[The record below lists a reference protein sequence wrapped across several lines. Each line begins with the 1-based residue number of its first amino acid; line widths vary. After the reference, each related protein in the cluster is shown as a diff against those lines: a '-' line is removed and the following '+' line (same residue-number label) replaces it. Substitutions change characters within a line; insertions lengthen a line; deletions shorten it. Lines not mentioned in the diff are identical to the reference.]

1 MGACHSGGATG
12 RAGRCLE
19 RPSSKGQ
26 KSHYQE
32 NHHQENRLQEKGRW
46 LLVQQVHR
54 EKGRRIALPFFLFG
68 IAALIV
74 PQPAWAQAN
83 LGDHPPVIR
92 QRFDDDCG
100 LAALQMLL
108 ERAGLNVSIDAL
120 LAGLKPSANVDA
132 LTAADLTDMV
142 AALKL
147 NVQLDVGYLPLDTA
161 AALAS
166 QEAFLVLMK
175 PDALTGFGA
184 LDHFVLVEGRKDQA
198 FVVADPVLTQ
208 RVQLSDESF
217 ARDVHG
223 RTINGAKYAM
233 LLRLVRN
240 AEQTTKSLQFDPA
253 AQPLR
258 SWEQAYRLPRLL
270 PPGKI
275 QLSLAQVRQEN
286 RERDPALNT
295 AIIGDSDATVLNIA
309 RGLGG
314 RSQIS
319 LSLAGISGSGGF
331 KRPGETFDL
340 DRTGAFNAALAI
352 DHVPDIILPSSLALF
367 TYATVEWSDDA
378 APSAAAIG
386 ADTVW
391 TNGYLS
397 AAVNTDLRHEGRLIA
412 RVTPTV
418 AYQFPPLEGFIFQAE
433 MSAPY
438 RIGSNRPHYETQL
451 SFSRQLDL
459 DWQIGAF
466 FNSGLFEQ
474 KGERNR
480 QFGVAL
486 TYGIPRRFRRIR

>member
-1 MGACHSGGATG
+1 M
-12 RAGRCLE
+12 
-19 RPSSKGQ
+19 Q
-26 KSHYQE
+26 K
-32 NHHQENRLQEKGRW
+32 
-46 LLVQQVHR
+46 VHR
-54 EKGRRIALPFFLFG
+54 ERGRRIALPFFLSGF
-68 IAALIV
+68 AALIV
-74 PQPAWAQAN
+74 PAPAWAQAN
-83 LGDHPPVIR
+83 LVDHPPVIR

-147 NVQLDVGYLPLDTA
+147 NVQLDVGYLPLNTT

-166 QEAFLVLMK
+166 QEPFLVLLK
-175 PDALTGFGA
+175 PDALTGFDA
-184 LDHFVLVEGRKDQA
+184 LDHFILVEGRKDQA
-198 FVVADPVLTQ
+198 FVVADPVLPQ

-223 RTINGAKYAM
+223 RTMNGMKYAM

-240 AEQTTKSLQFDPA
+240 AEQTTKPLQFDPA
-253 AQPLR
+253 AQPPLR

-295 AIIGDSDATVLNIA
+295 AVIGDSDATVLNIA
-309 RGLGG
+309 QGLGG

-319 LSLAGISGSGGF
+319 LSFAGISGSGGF

-352 DHVPDIILPSSLALF
+352 DHVPDIVLPSSLALL
-367 TYATVEWSDDA
+367 TYAMLEWSDDLV
-378 APSAAAIG
+378 PSAAAIG

-391 TNGYLS
+391 TNGYLTV
-397 AAVNTDLRHEGRLIA
+397 AVNTDLRHEGRMIA
-412 RVTPTV
+412 RVTPSV
-418 AYQFPPLEGFIFQAE
+418 GYQLPPLAGFVFQAE
-433 MSAPY
+433 MSAPF
-438 RIGSNRPHYETQL
+438 RIGSNRPRYETQL
-451 SFSRQLDL
+451 SFSRQLGM

-466 FNSGLFEQ
+466 FNSGLFEH

-486 TYGIPRRFRRIR
+486 TYGIPRRFRRTH